1 MNQTRELRV
10 LIIDD
15 EDMEAFVALLRS
27 RGLSALH
34 VTPDELEETHLEDV
48 QVVLVDEYLN
58 KWERRESVV
67 DAVGLYVRDGI
78 ALAAV
83 LRSHLDNRGPAENV
97 QVAPKDTS
105 IVLRTGRLD
114 VLAAG
119 TPRYMRPVTV
129 SRQHDLEWAVRK
141 EDEGTE
147 GAIAAIETLA
157 SAVSMLPKQWYGI
170 GTEGL
175 RDWLG
180 LSDQAWSEAALE
192 QIEECRP
199 PWSVLAASSAG
210 RKWIAWFLQRI
221 LPFPTFLI
229 DDLRAAAYLGLSG
242 PALDVLIENEGIV
255 GEMLANSLYVGELS
269 EFCGRRWWRAG
280 LQRLKSEM
288 LAFSSGRNADSIFL
302 AVEKQSG
309 IDLNSYRL
317 GLHFPVFQIGDD
329 YSVLEKPI
337 EIDRAVRLQPD
348 EWPSYADEPW
358 LDSRLVEDSELAELV
373 LVDDRLI
380 VRDGACGDS

>member
-15 EDMEAFVALLRS
+15 DDMEAFVALLRS

-34 VTPDELEETHLEDV
+34 VTPDELEEAHLEDV
-48 QVVLVDEYLN
+48 QVVLVYEYLN
-58 KWERRESVV
+58 KWARRESVV

-97 QVAPKDTS
+97 AAAPKDTS

-119 TPRYMRPVTV
+119 TPRYMQPVTV

-147 GAIAAIETLA
+147 AAIAAIEALA
-157 SAVSMLPKQWYGI
+157 SAVLTLPKQWNGI
-170 GTEGL
+170 GTERL
-175 RDWLG
+175 CDWLG
-180 LSDQAWSEAALE
+180 LGAQAWKEAALE

-242 PALDVLIENEGIV
+242 PALDVLLENEGIV
-255 GEMLANSLYVGELS
+255 GEMLQSSLYVGELS
-269 EFCGRRWWRAG
+269 KFGGRRWWRAG
-280 LQRLKSEM
+280 LQQLKSEM
-288 LAFSSGRNADSIFL
+288 IAFSSGRNADSIYL

-317 GLHFPVFQIGDD
+317 GVNFPVFQIGED
-329 YSVLEKPI
+329 YSVLDKPI

-348 EWPSYADEPW
+348 EWPSYADDPW
-358 LDSRLVEDSELAELV
+358 LDSRRLEHSELAELV
-373 LVDDRLI
+373 LGDDRFI
-380 VRDGACGDS
+380 MKDGAYGRS

>member
-15 EDMEAFVALLRS
+15 DDMEAFVALLRS

-34 VTPDELEETHLEDV
+34 VTPDELEEAHLEDV

-58 KWERRESVV
+58 KWDRRESVV

-97 QVAPKDTS
+97 LAAPKDTS

-119 TPRYMRPVTV
+119 TPRYMQPVIV

-141 EDEGTE
+141 EDGGTE
-147 GAIAAIETLA
+147 AAIAAIEALA
-157 SAVSMLPKQWYGI
+157 SAVLTLPKQWNGI

-175 RDWLG
+175 CDWLG
-180 LSDQAWSEAALE
+180 LGDQAWKEAALE

-242 PALDVLIENEGIV
+242 PALDVLLENEGIV
-255 GEMLANSLYVGELS
+255 GELLQSSLYVGELS
-269 EFCGRRWWRAG
+269 KFGGRRWWRAG
-280 LQRLKSEM
+280 IQEIRRFVISESHSPNHEDFFDA
-288 LAFSSGRNADSIFL
+288 LCRVSERDLTDYRL
-302 AVEKQSG
+302 AVR
-309 IDLNSYRL
+309 Y
-317 GLHFPVFQIGDD
+317 PVFEIDDD
-329 YSVLEKPI
+329 YNVVKDPI
-337 EIDRAVRLQPD
+337 EIENAVRLQPD
-348 EWPSYADEPW
+348 EWPSYADFPW
-358 LDSRLVEDSELAELV
+358 LDRRTLADCSTDLKKIIV
-373 LVDDRLI
+373 IDDHNEQ
-380 VRDGACGDS
+380 DEM